1 MILIGFYLILFI
13 YAIFIVAF
21 IYGFNRMKSTF
32 SDNKQKTSFSIVIPF
47 RNEAENLPNLL
58 QSLSCLDYPKEL
70 IEVILVDDDSDEEF
84 SMMNYEFSIILI
96 KNIRNSNSPKKDA
109 INTAIAIAKKE
120 WIITTDADCL
130 VQSNWLKII
139 DSYIQTE
146 NKRMVAAGVKLLS
159 KKGFLYEFQNLDFLS
174 LQGVTIGSFGIKK
187 PFMCNGANFAYEK
200 SFFKELNGF
209 QGNSEIASGDDVFL
223 LQKAIQYEPQAVGFC
238 KNALSVV
245 FTKSELSWKALFF
258 QRVRWASKSSV
269 YVDWLSRSLAI
280 LVFLT
285 NLFFVIGFCLWTMDL
300 FAYRNLLLYFAIKF
314 LVDCVIIL
322 QSAEFFNQR
331 FRYLL
336 ISSFIYPFFS
346 SAVAFYSLFG
356 KYEWKGRTFKS

>member
-13 YAIFIVAF
+13 YTLFIGTF
-21 IYGFNRMKSTF
+21 IYGFNKMKSMF
-32 SDNKQKTSFSIVIPF
+32 SDNKPKTSFSIVIPF
-47 RNEAENLPNLL
+47 RNEAENLPILL
-58 QSLSCLDYPKEL
+58 QLVSCLDYPKEL
-70 IEVILVDDDSDEEF
+70 IEVILVDDDSKEEF
-84 SMMNYEFSIILI
+84 SMTNYELSIISI
-96 KNIRNSNSPKKDA
+96 KNVRNSNSPKKDA
-109 INTAIAIAKKE
+109 INTAIAIANKE
-120 WIITTDADCL
+120 WIITTDADCM

-159 KKGFLYEFQNLDFLS
+159 KNGFLYEFQNLDFLS

-209 QGNSEIASGDDVFL
+209 EGNSEIASGDDVFL
-223 LQKAIQYEPQAVGFC
+223 LQKAIQYEPQSVGFC
-238 KNALSVV
+238 KNTLAVV
-245 FTKSELSWKALFF
+245 FTKSEWSWKTLFF

-269 YVDWLSRSLAI
+269 YVDGLSRCLAM

-285 NLFFVIGFCLWTMDL
+285 NLLFVIGFCLWIMHL
-300 FAYRNLLLYFAIKF
+300 FTYENLLLYFGIKF
-314 LVDCVIIL
+314 LVDAVIIL

-331 FRYLL
+331 IRYLL
-336 ISSFIYPFFS
+336 ISSIIYPFFS
-346 SAVAFYSLFG
+346 SAVAVYALFG